1 MAACEIS
8 PRGAEAG
15 PNCPEYVFMIYSYM
29 AVASLL
35 LDGKGSFKD
44 LLGLRLPNMVT
55 V

>member
-35 LDGKGSFKD
+35 LDGKDHSFRFIY
-44 LLGLRLPNMVT
+44 LVCGFLT
-55 V
+55 W